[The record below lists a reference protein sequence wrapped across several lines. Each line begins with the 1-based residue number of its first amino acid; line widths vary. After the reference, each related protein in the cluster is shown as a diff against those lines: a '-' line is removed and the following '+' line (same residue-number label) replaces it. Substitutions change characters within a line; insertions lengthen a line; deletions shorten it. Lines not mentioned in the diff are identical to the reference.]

1 MEQRDMG
8 AISAMISDFSSHLN
22 SVEEKLQLLRE
33 RVSILSQTLLK
44 QNDRLNKDL
53 SDLKADVSKVGSEND
68 KLKDAI
74 DHIVLE
80 SGNFARKDEL
90 MAVQRYMK
98 MFEPLNFMTEE
109 EIVKLVEKMIE
120 DKKHGRIHVVEDE

>member
-1 MEQRDMG
+1 MEQRDMN
-8 AISAMISDFSSHLN
+8 AISAMIGDFSSHLN

-44 QNDRLNKDL
+44 QNDRLNKEI
-53 SDLKADVSKVGSEND
+53 SDLKTDVSNVRNEND
-68 KLKDAI
+68 KLKDVI

-90 MAVQRYMK
+90 MNVQRYMK
-98 MFEPLNFMTEE
+98 LFEPLNFMSQEE
-109 EIVKLVEKMIE
+109 VIKLVEKMIE
-120 DKKHGRIHVVEDE
+120 DKKHGKINIVEDE